1 VDYDWC
7 LKVIYIKKGI
17 YMPTYENAVAKIQ
30 ETGRI
35 ELADLKK
42 LPLDDLYELV
52 EEIKKWCVYAN
63 GNVTKFKKVKD
74 KKKNKKKS

>member
-1 VDYDWC
+1 
-7 LKVIYIKKGI
+7 
-17 YMPTYENAVAKIQ
+17 MPSYENAVAKIQ

-42 LPLDDLYELV
+42 LNYDDLYELV

-63 GNVTKFKKVKD
+63 GNVTKLKKVKD
-74 KKKNKKKS
+74 KKKNKKK

>member
-17 YMPTYENAVAKIQ
+17 YMPTYENAVIKIQ

-63 GNVTKFKKVKD
+63 GNVTKLKKVKD
-74 KKKNKKKS
+74 KKKNKKK

>member
-1 VDYDWC
+1 
-7 LKVIYIKKGI
+7 
-17 YMPTYENAVAKIQ
+17 MPSYENAVIKIQ

-63 GNVTKFKKVKD
+63 GNVTKLKKVKD
-74 KKKNKKKS
+74 KKKNKKK

>member
-1 VDYDWC
+1 MLISY
-7 LKVIYIKKGI
+7 LYEKGI
-17 YMPTYENAVAKIQ
+17 YMPSYENAVAKIQ

-42 LPLDDLYELV
+42 LNYDDLYELV

-74 KKKNKKKS
+74 KKKNKMKT